1 VDAVNKRIEDRRK
14 AKASPSFFSLLGE
27 AEETKSSDKPD
38 ILKLTGWKSG
48 DGEYKVADI
57 KTKIETYNKYYPKN
71 RLVPGSKT
79 KSELNQ
85 MFKDR
90 LKRDGYI
97 SDDDDEFEDAD
108 TIPEEQG
115 EGLFSSDS
123 SKTRKIPVGTHHVI
137 DTVKFGKGILS
148 IARVDK
154 HGLRRK
160 VVGFKNRPLSEAYKE
175 ALTHVLRTRKQ
186 PDLSDLTPEERDN
199 YFKVIALSSLPVDG
213 MNTKH
218 IQALQEAKKENSGQ
232 QGKANKEA
240 KLKALKERLAML
252 VGQMNSGN
260 DGNEEIIKEVK
271 WILAQL
277 VKWDLMT
284 NAQVATF
291 VKRYVK

>member
-1 VDAVNKRIEDRRK
+1 
-14 AKASPSFFSLLGE
+14 
-27 AEETKSSDKPD
+27 
-38 ILKLTGWKSG
+38 
-48 DGEYKVADI
+48 
-57 KTKIETYNKYYPKN
+57 
-71 RLVPGSKT
+71 
-79 KSELNQ
+79 
-85 MFKDR
+85 
-90 LKRDGYI
+90 
-97 SDDDDEFEDAD
+97 
-108 TIPEEQG
+108 
-115 EGLFSSDS
+115 
-123 SKTRKIPVGTHHVI
+123 
-137 DTVKFGKGILS
+137 
-148 IARVDK
+148 
-154 HGLRRK
+154 
-160 VVGFKNRPLSEAYKE
+160 
-175 ALTHVLRTRKQ
+175 
-186 PDLSDLTPEERDN
+186 LTPEERDN

-277 VKWDLMT
+277 VKWELMT